1 MALQGPLKAVY
12 EQVFQSTILPQFDRS
27 CQAMCQQIN
36 SCFQQGTRQC
46 KLCNITGVY
55 STCGTVISSLV
66 DLEELQR
73 HLDSHR
79 HQSDASHGQLLQQ
92 LSKQLEN
99 TARIMDANN
108 KMSTDT
114 LATTLSTTLQNTVQ
128 QQINHSL
135 DQ

>member
-36 SCFQQGTRQC
+36 NCFQQGTHQC
-46 KLCNITGVY
+46 KLHNITSVHSVY
-55 STCGTVISSLV
+55 GIVISLV
-66 DLEELQR
+66 DLEGLQR

-92 LSKQLEN
+92 LSQQLEN

>member
-1 MALQGPLKAVY
+1 
-12 EQVFQSTILPQFDRS
+12 
-27 CQAMCQQIN
+27 MCI
-36 SCFQQGTRQC
+36 
-46 KLCNITGVY
+46 
-55 STCGTVISSLV
+55 

-79 HQSDASHGQLLQQ
+79 HQSDTSHGQLLQQ
-92 LSKQLEN
+92 LEN
-99 TARIMDANN
+99 TARIMEANN
-108 KMSTDT
+108 KMSADT